1 MRRLLA
7 LVALL
12 GLVAVSVASAA
23 PSGPASSAA
32 PAAAAAR
39 HVCGSRNMTFYFWPQ
54 GHQAVPSV
62 KFPAFPTP
70 HMEAYTAAGVYNA
83 FVDSNGALSYA
94 KACRAVPDLPARWA
108 STKRTTIATT
118 MIVQCRLPA
127 VAELKASKV
136 SGSGLMAVT
145 AGHTTHLVVLGNLR
159 TTGSTLTFDK
169 RYCHAAAPPAQA
181 TPTKYAFTGMSASF
195 SLGAAPVVYTIAGEV
210 CGDPATTPWTITTT
224 INGQNGP
231 PRKAVL
237 PAATATDAAAI
248 VLKDSAG
255 NETAR
260 ATLQLTYVPGP
271 PPQMNLGVVGSNASV
286 TNIQVTGAPAAIT
299 ATPVATC

>member
-1 MRRLLA
+1 
-7 LVALL
+7 
-12 GLVAVSVASAA
+12 
-23 PSGPASSAA
+23 
-32 PAAAAAR
+32 
-39 HVCGSRNMTFYFWPQ
+39 MTFYFWPQ

-62 KFPAFPTP
+62 KFPAYTTP

-94 KACRAVPDLPARWA
+94 KACHTAGDLPARWS

-118 MIVQCRLPA
+118 MVVQCRLPA
-127 VAELKASKV
+127 IAELKASKV
-136 SGSGLMAVT
+136 GTGGLMVVT
-145 AGHTTHLVVLGNLR
+145 ADHTANLVVLGNLK

-169 RYCHAAAPPAQA
+169 RYCHAAPPPAQA
-181 TPTKYAFTGMSASF
+181 MPTKYSFTGMSASF
-195 SLGAAPVVYTIAGEV
+195 SLGPAPVVYTIAGEV

-224 INGQNGP
+224 INGQAGP
-231 PRKAVL
+231 PRTAVL
-237 PAATATDAAAI
+237 PAGTATDAAAI

-255 NETAR
+255 NEVTR

-286 TNIQVTGAPAAIT
+286 TNIQVTGAPAAVT